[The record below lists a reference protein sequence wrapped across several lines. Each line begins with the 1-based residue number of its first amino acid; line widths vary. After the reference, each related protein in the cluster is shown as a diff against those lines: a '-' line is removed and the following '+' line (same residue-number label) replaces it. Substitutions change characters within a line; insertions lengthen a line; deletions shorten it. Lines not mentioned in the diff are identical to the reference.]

1 MEVSVILNHVSNWS
15 EFSWY
20 IHSNLELKLVLIV
33 ILKNK
38 RNNNKNNSK
47 GDHPVWNNKV
57 TPIGHGSL
65 NENHRARHGTSR
77 SYWSGKLNKTLNQHK
92 MLPLVTP
99 ITGYIIFSDY
109 VCKFLILSENS

>member
-1 MEVSVILNHVSNWS
+1 MFLTGLNLVCIYSV
-15 EFSWY
+15 
-20 IHSNLELKLVLIV
+20 SNLELKLVLIV
-33 ILKNK
+33 ILKIREIIIK
-38 RNNNKNNSK
+38 IISK
-47 GDHPVWNNKV
+47 EDHPVWKNKV

-65 NENHRARHGTSR
+65 NENHRVRHGTSR